1 MTSRRYHSTRI
12 SCLVLRL
19 CLSVRA
25 IVRSDLVS
33 DLCLPV
39 RALIKSAGGKPG
51 AALVLTAAVFLAPAN
66 AAAQDLDRIVAIIN
80 DDVIMR
86 SELAVKI
93 QSVSAQMQEQNI
105 PLPPQSILERQVLD
119 RLIITKLQIQMAQ
132 NTGIRVDDE
141 TLNRTISN
149 IAAENELSL
158 NEFRDI
164 LEGDGYGYEN
174 FRKDIRNEILISRL
188 QQRQVDNRILVT
200 DREIDNFLSNQEHQ
214 GETDIEFHIAHILVA
229 IPEGA
234 SARTVTK
241 ARETADTVLSE
252 LQAGADF
259 SNMAATYSDGQQALD
274 GGDLGWRKAG
284 QVPTLFADFISDMEI
299 GGLSDIIKSPS
310 GYHIIKLLDK
320 RSSEQVVVTQTK
332 ARHILIRPDEL
343 TTPEEALRRLQQL
356 RMRIEGGDD
365 FAELAKAHS
374 ADTMSAAEGG
384 DLGWTNPGDLVPEF
398 ENVMDSLEP
407 GATSEPF
414 RTQFGFH
421 VVQVL
426 DRREHDS
433 TEDIKRARAREAI
446 RRRKLDE
453 ARTDWL
459 RQMRDEA
466 YVEYRLDS

>member
-1 MTSRRYHSTRI
+1 MK
-12 SCLVLRL
+12 L
-19 CLSVRA
+19 
-25 IVRSDLVS
+25 
-33 DLCLPV
+33 
-39 RALIKSAGGKPG
+39 RALILFAGVLLSTPG
-51 AALVLTAAVFLAPAN
+51 M
-66 AAAQDLDRIVAIIN
+66 AAQDLDRIVAVIN

-86 SELAVKI
+86 TELAEKI
-93 QSVSAQMQEQNI
+93 RTVTSQMQEQKI
-105 PLPPQSILERQVLD
+105 PLPPQPILEKQVLD
-119 RLIITKLQIQMAQ
+119 RLIMTKLQIQTAQ

-149 IAAENELSL
+149 IAAENELNL
-158 NEFRDI
+158 NQFREI
-164 LEGDGYGYEN
+164 LEGDGYGYET

-188 QQRQVDNRILVT
+188 QQRQVDNRIIVT
-200 DREIDNFLSNQEHQ
+200 EREIENFLSNREFQ
-214 GETDIEFHIAHILVA
+214 GETDIEFHIAHVLIA
-229 IPEGA
+229 INEGA
-234 SARTVTK
+234 STRQVTQT
-241 ARETADTVLSE
+241 RETADKVLSE
-252 LQAGADF
+252 LQGGADF

-284 QVPTLFADFISDMEI
+284 QVPTLFADFITNMEV
-299 GGLSDIIKSPS
+299 GDLSDIIKSPS

-320 RSSEQVVVTQTK
+320 RSTEQVVVTQTK
-332 ARHILIRPDEL
+332 ARHILIQPDEL
-343 TTPEEALRRLQQL
+343 TTPEDALRRLQQL

-365 FAELAKAHS
+365 FAELARAHS
-374 ADTMSAAEGG
+374 VDSMSAAQGG
-384 DLGWTNPGDLVPEF
+384 DLGWVNPGDLVPEF
-398 ENVMDSLEP
+398 QRVMDSLEP

-414 RTQFGFH
+414 RTQFGYH

>member
-1 MTSRRYHSTRI
+1 MKPLLALALLGGTLLTGP
-12 SCLVLRL
+12 
-19 CLSVRA
+19 
-25 IVRSDLVS
+25 VS
-33 DLCLPV
+33 
-39 RALIKSAGGKPG
+39 
-51 AALVLTAAVFLAPAN
+51 AV
-66 AAAQDLDRIVAIIN
+66 QDLDRIVAVIN

-86 SELAVKI
+86 SELSEKI
-93 QSVSAQMQEQNI
+93 RSVTSQMQDQNI
-105 PLPPQSILERQVLD
+105 PLPPENILQKQVLD
-119 RLIITKLQIQMAQ
+119 RLIMTRLQIQMAQ

-149 IAAENELSL
+149 IARENELSL
-158 NEFRDI
+158 NQFREI
-164 LEGDGYGYEN
+164 LEQDGYGYES
-174 FRKDIRNEILISRL
+174 FRREIRDEILISRL
-188 QQRQVDNRILVT
+188 QQRQVDNRVVVT
-200 DREIDNFLSNQEHQ
+200 DREIDNYLSNQEHQ
-214 GETDIEFHIAHILVA
+214 GETDIEFHMAHILVA

-234 SARTVTK
+234 STRQVTR
-241 ARETADTVLSE
+241 ARETAEKALGE

-259 SNMAATYSDGQQALD
+259 GSMAATYSDGQQALD

-284 QVPTLFADFISDMEI
+284 QVPTLFADFISDMEV

-320 RSSEQVVVTQTK
+320 RSSEQVVVTQTR
-332 ARHILIRPDEL
+332 ARHILVRPDEL
-343 TTPEEALRRLQQL
+343 TTPQDALRRLQQL

-374 ADTMSAAEGG
+374 ADTMSAADGG
-384 DLGWTNPGDLVPEF
+384 DLGWVNPGDLVPEF
-398 ENVMDSLEP
+398 ENMMDTLES
-407 GATSEPF
+407 GAVSEPF
-414 RTQFGFH
+414 PSQYGFH
-421 VVQVL
+421 IVQVL

-446 RRRKLDE
+446 RRRKLEE

>member
-1 MTSRRYHSTRI
+1 MTQRRYY
-12 SCLVLRL
+12 L
-19 CLSVRA
+19 
-25 IVRSDLVS
+25 
-33 DLCLPV
+33 
-39 RALIKSAGGKPG
+39 
-51 AALVLTAAVFLAPAN
+51 AALMLCTGVFLSAPAT
-66 AAAQDLDRIVAIIN
+66 AAQDLDRIVAIIN

-86 SELAVKI
+86 SELSGKI
-93 QSVSAQMQEQNI
+93 RGVSAQMQEQNI
-105 PLPPQSILERQVLD
+105 PLPPQDILERQVLD
-119 RLIITKLQIQMAQ
+119 RLIMTKLQIQMAQ

-149 IAAENELSL
+149 IAAGNELSL
-158 NEFRDI
+158 NQFREI
-164 LEGDGYGYEN
+164 LESDGYGYEN
-174 FRKDIRNEILISRL
+174 FRRDIREEILISRL
-188 QQRQVDNRILVT
+188 QQRQVDNRVIVT

-234 SARTVTK
+234 STRQLTR
-241 ARETADTVLSE
+241 ARETAETVLGE
-252 LQAGADF
+252 LAGGADF
-259 SNMAATYSDGQQALD
+259 GSMAATYSDGQQALD

-284 QVPTLFADFISDMEI
+284 QVPTLFADFISGMDV
-299 GGLSDIIKSPS
+299 GGLSEIIKSPS
-310 GYHIIKLLDK
+310 GFHIIKLLDK

-343 TTPEEALRRLQQL
+343 TTAEDALRRLRQL

-398 ENVMDSLEP
+398 ERVMDSLDP
-407 GATSEPF
+407 GGISQPF

-446 RRRKLDE
+446 RKRKLEE

>member
-1 MTSRRYHSTRI
+1 MK
-12 SCLVLRL
+12 RL
-19 CLSVRA
+19 LLIAALLLSV
-25 IVRSDLVS
+25 
-33 DLCLPV
+33 PV
-39 RALIKSAGGKPG
+39 
-51 AALVLTAAVFLAPAN
+51 AAVQV
-66 AAAQDLDRIVAIIN
+66 QDLDRIVAVIN

-86 SELAVKI
+86 SELVDKI
-93 QSVSAQMQEQNI
+93 SSVAGQMEEQNI
-105 PLPPQSILERQVLD
+105 PLPPQDILEKQVLD
-119 RLIITKLQIQMAQ
+119 RLIMTKLQIQMAQ

-149 IAAENELSL
+149 IARENKLSL
-158 NEFRDI
+158 NEFREI

-174 FRKDIRNEILISRL
+174 FRKEIRNEILISRL
-188 QQRQVDNRILVT
+188 QQRQVDNRVIVT
-200 DREIDNFLSNQEHQ
+200 EREIENYLSNQEHQ

-234 SARTVTK
+234 STRQVTK
-241 ARETADTVLSE
+241 AKETAEKVLSE

-284 QVPTLFADFISDMEI
+284 QVPTLFADFIAVMEV
-299 GGLSDIIKSPS
+299 GGLSEIIKSPS

-320 RSSEQVVVTQTK
+320 RSGEQVVVTQTK
-332 ARHILIRPDEL
+332 ARHILVRPDEL
-343 TTPEEALRRLQQL
+343 TTAEEALRRLQQL
-356 RMRIEGGDD
+356 RLRIEGGDD

-384 DLGWTNPGDLVPEF
+384 DLGWVNPGDLVPEF
-398 ENVMDSLEP
+398 ENVMNSLDP

-414 RTQFGFH
+414 RSQFGFH
-421 VVQVL
+421 IVQVL

-446 RRRKLDE
+446 RRRKLEE

>member
-1 MTSRRYHSTRI
+1 MA
-12 SCLVLRL
+12 LALL
-19 CLSVRA
+19 AGMLLSG
-25 IVRSDLVS
+25 
-33 DLCLPV
+33 PV
-39 RALIKSAGGKPG
+39 
-51 AALVLTAAVFLAPAN
+51 TAV
-66 AAAQDLDRIVAIIN
+66 QDLDRIVAVIN

-93 QSVSAQMQEQNI
+93 RGVTTQMEEQNI
-105 PLPPQSILERQVLD
+105 PLPPLDILQKQVLD
-119 RLIITKLQIQMAQ
+119 RLIMTKLQIQMAQ

-149 IAAENELSL
+149 IARENELSL
-158 NEFRDI
+158 NQFREI
-164 LEGDGYGYEN
+164 LEQDGYGYEN
-174 FRKDIRNEILISRL
+174 FRREIRDEILISRL
-188 QQRQVDNRILVT
+188 QQRQVDNRVIVT
-200 DREIDNFLSNQEHQ
+200 DREIDNYLSNQEHQ
-214 GETDIEFHIAHILVA
+214 GETDIEFHIAHILIA

-234 SARTVTK
+234 SSRQVTR
-241 ARETADTVLSE
+241 ARETAEQALSE
-252 LQAGADF
+252 LQGGADF
-259 SNMAATYSDGQQALD
+259 ANMAATYSDGQQALD

-284 QVPTLFADFISDMEI
+284 QVPTLFADFISDMEV
-299 GGLSDIIKSPS
+299 GGLSGLIKSPS

-332 ARHILIRPDEL
+332 VRHILVRPDEL
-343 TTPEEALRRLQQL
+343 TTVDDARRRLQQL

-374 ADTMSAAEGG
+374 VDTMSAADGG
-384 DLGWTNPGDLVPEF
+384 DLGWVNPGDLVPEF
-398 ENVMDSLEP
+398 ENMMDSLEP
-407 GATSEPF
+407 GAVSEPF
-414 RTQFGFH
+414 PSQFGFH
-421 VVQVL
+421 ILQVL

-446 RRRKLDE
+446 RRRKLEE

>member
-1 MTSRRYHSTRI
+1 MTLRRYYLAWI
-12 SCLVLRL
+12 SCLVLL
-19 CLSVRA
+19 
-25 IVRSDLVS
+25 
-33 DLCLPV
+33 
-39 RALIKSAGGKPG
+39 AG
-51 AALVLTAAVFLAPAN
+51 VFLSAPAGF
-66 AAAQDLDRIVAIIN
+66 AQDLDRIAAIIN

-86 SELAVKI
+86 SELNEKVR
-93 QSVSAQMQEQNI
+93 SVTAQMQEQNI
-105 PLPPQSILERQVLD
+105 PLPPQSILEKQVLD
-119 RLIITKLQIQMAQ
+119 RLIMTKLQIQMAQ

-149 IAAENELSL
+149 IAAENELNL
-158 NEFRDI
+158 NQFREI
-164 LEGDGYGYEN
+164 LESDGYGYEN

-188 QQRQVDNRILVT
+188 QQRQVDNRIIVT
-200 DREIDNFLSNQEHQ
+200 EREIENFLSNQEHQ

-229 IPEGA
+229 IPEAA
-234 SARTVTK
+234 STRQVAR
-241 ARETADTVLSE
+241 ARETAEKVLSE
-252 LQAGADF
+252 LAAGADF

-284 QVPTLFADFISDMEI
+284 QVPTLFADFIFAMDV
-299 GGLSDIIKSPS
+299 GGLSEIIKSPS

-332 ARHILIRPDEL
+332 ARHILVRPDEL
-343 TTPEEALRRLQQL
+343 TTPEDALRRLQQL

-384 DLGWTNPGDLVPEF
+384 DLGWVNPGDLVPEF
-398 ENVMDSLEP
+398 ERVMDSLKP
-407 GATSEPF
+407 GDTSQPF

-446 RRRKLDE
+446 RRRKLEE

>member
-1 MTSRRYHSTRI
+1 MKPGKSTR
-12 SCLVLRL
+12 L
-19 CLSVRA
+19 
-25 IVRSDLVS
+25 
-33 DLCLPV
+33 
-39 RALIKSAGGKPG
+39 ALTLLAGMLLYG
-51 AALVLTAAVFLAPAN
+51 AATV
-66 AAAQDLDRIVAIIN
+66 AQDLDRIAAVIN

-86 SELAVKI
+86 SELVEKI
-93 QSVSAQMQEQNI
+93 RTVTSQMQEQGI
-105 PLPPQSILERQVLD
+105 PLPPQNILEKQVLD
-119 RLIITKLQIQMAQ
+119 RLIMTKLQIQMAQ

-149 IAAENELSL
+149 IARENELSL
-158 NEFRDI
+158 NQFREI
-164 LEGDGYGYEN
+164 LEQDGYGYES
-174 FRKDIRNEILISRL
+174 FRKEIRDEILISRL
-188 QQRQVDNRILVT
+188 QQRQVDNRVIVT
-200 DREIDNFLSNQEHQ
+200 DREIDNYLSNQEHQ

-234 SARTVTK
+234 STRQVTR
-241 ARETADTVLSE
+241 ARETAQQALDE

-259 SNMAATYSDGQQALD
+259 ASMAATYSDGQQALD

-284 QVPTLFADFISDMEI
+284 QVPTLFADFISDMEV

-320 RSSEQVVVTQTK
+320 RSSEQVVVTQTR
-332 ARHILIRPDEL
+332 ARHILVRPDEL
-343 TTPEEALRRLQQL
+343 TTAEDALRRLRQL
-356 RMRIEGGDD
+356 KMRIEGGDD

-374 ADTMSAAEGG
+374 ADTMSAADGG
-384 DLGWTNPGDLVPEF
+384 DLGWVNPGDLVPEF
-398 ENVMDSLEP
+398 ENMMNSLEP
-407 GATSEPF
+407 GNTSEPF
-414 RTQFGFH
+414 PSQFGFH
-421 VVQVL
+421 IVQVL

-446 RRRKLDE
+446 RRRKLEE